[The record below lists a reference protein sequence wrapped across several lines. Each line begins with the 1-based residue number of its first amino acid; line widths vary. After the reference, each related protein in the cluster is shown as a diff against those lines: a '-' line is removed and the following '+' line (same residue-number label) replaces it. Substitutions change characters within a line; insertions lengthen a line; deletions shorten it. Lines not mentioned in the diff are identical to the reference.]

1 MPISAKESLKE
12 LSEEIMQ
19 CKKCLDLAK
28 LRKQP
33 AVGTGA
39 SNARVILVRNYPEE
53 TDAGKADILSANN
66 LLRKLIK
73 KINLS
78 LSKDVYITYLV
89 KCAPKKNT
97 ARSAEGGTA
106 AAKPLKKHVNNC
118 ISFFSKEISIITP
131 HIVIPLGLDVSNI
144 ILGKYFSVDKKYRSM
159 NKIHM
164 RIFENPSFKLVPF
177 YEPEDVALSKKIPED
192 KYLEDFKNLHKL
204 LKVI

>member
-12 LSEEIMQ
+12 LSEEIIQ

-33 AVGTGA
+33 AAGIGA
-39 SNARVILVRNYPEE
+39 SNARVIIVRNYPEE
-53 TDAGKADILSANN
+53 TAEKTGILSANS

-89 KCAPKKNT
+89 KCTPKENS
-97 ARSAEGGTA
+97 ASDAEGGTV
-106 AAKPLKKHVNNC
+106 AAKSSKKHVNNC

-131 HIVIPLGLDVSNI
+131 HIVISLGLDVSNI
-144 ILGKYFSVDKKYRSM
+144 ILEKYFSIDKKYRNM
-159 NKIHM
+159 TKIHM

-177 YEPEDVALSKKIPED
+177 YEPEDVILAKKIPED
-192 KYLEDFKNLHKL
+192 KYFEDFKNLHKL

>member
-12 LSEEIMQ
+12 LSEEIIQ
-19 CKKCLDLAK
+19 CKKCLDLVK

-33 AVGTGA
+33 VAGTGA

-53 TDAGKADILSANN
+53 TDEKTDILSANN

-89 KCAPKKNT
+89 KCTPKKNPASDAERKT
-97 ARSAEGGTA
+97 AT
-106 AAKPLKKHVNNC
+106 AKPSKKHINNC

-131 HIVIPLGLDVSNI
+131 HIVIPLGLDASNI

-159 NKIHM
+159 DKIHM

-177 YEPEDVALSKKIPED
+177 YEPEDVVLSKKIPED
-192 KYLEDFKNLHKL
+192 KYTEDFKNLHRL